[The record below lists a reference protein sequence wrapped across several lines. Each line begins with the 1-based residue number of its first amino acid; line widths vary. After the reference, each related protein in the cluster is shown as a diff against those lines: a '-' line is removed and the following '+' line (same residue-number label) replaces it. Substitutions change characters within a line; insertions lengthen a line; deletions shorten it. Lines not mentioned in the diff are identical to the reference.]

1 MDRNYLIDL
10 LLSIAQDAAD
20 EWHLKEAMS
29 GKLTE
34 LGELDPI
41 EMSDLYNKVVDEYE
55 ELKKQYV
62 DGAVLRRKKMDVLAS
77 KAPAYDYHFRC
88 ILKHRATA
96 FVLATEAFLA
106 DPEDEM
112 LERIMIDSEERFWWA
127 VKKFLGVEDIPNC
140 GRCLSDELNR
150 K

>member
-41 EMSDLYNKVVDEYE
+41 EMSDLYTKVVDEYE
-55 ELKKQYV
+55 ELKKQYI

-77 KAPAYDYHFRC
+77 KAPAYDYHYRC